1 MKVYATFEGRSLSH
15 LGFITICRR
24 HGINGGRKITAREA
38 LERKAQQDERAA
50 ALLAKFNFI
59 D

>member
-1 MKVYATFEGRSLSH
+1 MKHYATIEGRRLSH

-38 LERKAQQDERAA
+38 LERKAQQDERSA
-50 ALLAKFNFI
+50 ALLAKIIFI
-59 D
+59 E